1 MSAPAAQERG
11 PRWLLLIGLPIGFVS
26 SLCGIG
32 GGLFASSFLHF
43 VLGMDLKRATGT
55 GLVLV
60 LATTGAATLT
70 ESFQPG
76 GGSAIHWGVTAC
88 LVLGVWIG
96 AKLGFVISERV
107 SERLLRGIFA
117 VVLLLS
123 AAKMLLGGAS
133 AETLVE
139 SGFEPSWPQALW
151 ALLIGVGGGCASPVL
166 GVGGGLV
173 MVPGLFLGLPGFGF
187 DAARACS
194 LAAGVVG
201 SSRSLVL
208 KHKAGRVSMSH
219 GLWLAGGSLVGAS
232 LGVLSLGIHEGL
244 LNYGRQGIG
253 ILLGLVGLR
262 FVRELCSP
270 KAAAGQ

>member
-1 MSAPAAQERG
+1 MSAPEAQAQG
-11 PRWLLLIGLPIGFVS
+11 PRWLFLIGLPIGFVS

-43 VLGMDLKRATGT
+43 ALGMDLRRATGT

-60 LATTGAATLT
+60 VGTTLAATLT
-70 ESFQPG
+70 ESYLPG
-76 GGSAIHWGVTAC
+76 GVSAIHWGVTAG

-117 VVLLLS
+117 LVLLLS
-123 AAKMLLGGAS
+123 AAKMLLGSGATE
-133 AETLVE
+133 ALVAG
-139 SGFEPSWPQALW
+139 GFEPTWPQALW
-151 ALLIGVGGGCASPVL
+151 AVLIGIGGGCASPVL

-201 SSRSLVL
+201 SSRSLAL
-208 KHKAGRVSMSH
+208 KHKAGRVCMSH
-219 GLWLAGGSLVGAS
+219 GLWLAGGSLLGAS
-232 LGVLSLGIHEGL
+232 LGVFSLGRHAGL
-244 LNYGRQGIG
+244 LGYGRQGIG
-253 ILLGLVGLR
+253 LLLGVVGLR
-262 FVRELCSP
+262 FVRELLVRP
-270 KAAAGQ
+270 APAPE